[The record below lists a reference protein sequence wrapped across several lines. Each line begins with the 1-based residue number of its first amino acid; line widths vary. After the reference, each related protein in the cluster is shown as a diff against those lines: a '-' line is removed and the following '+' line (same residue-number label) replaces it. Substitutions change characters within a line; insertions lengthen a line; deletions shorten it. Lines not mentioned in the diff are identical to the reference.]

1 MGEMNLIYLLV
12 GVGLGILVSRYLRSS
27 KEPAVWVAS
36 VPQEVATISVT
47 SHPEQESMNLAASVS
62 QQTEQ
67 AEQEDIQPLKEELK
81 QTQLA
86 YEMAKQMSDFK
97 SGFLARTSHELR
109 SPLSSLIGMH
119 QLILSGLCDSPE
131 EAQEFV
137 AQANVAALKMVKV
150 LDDVIAVAKTEHGT
164 NRLEIQSLPLTQ
176 VFENLYSL
184 THMQAAN
191 RNIPLEVV
199 SPAPEIY
206 VLADSRRFLQVLVG
220 LVSTAIAQVESGSIQ
235 VSATSSPSSVEAQIW
250 IDIESST
257 SVWSETV
264 DLLST
269 NQEEKTKPGDKS
281 EISPGLTLL
290 MVQTLV
296 EVMGGCLKILEVS
309 GKDSSSEHFTRLQCS
324 MPLGNP
330 ETVELAMLEE

>member
-1 MGEMNLIYLLV
+1 MSEMNLIYLLV

-27 KEPAVWVAS
+27 KQPVVSVAS
-36 VPQEVATISVT
+36 VPKEEAAISVT
-47 SHPEQESMNLAASVS
+47 SVPQQESMILTTSVPQEIEAAES
-62 QQTEQ
+62 E
-67 AEQEDIQPLKEELK
+67 EIQPLKEELK

-164 NRLEIQSLPLTQ
+164 NRLELQSLPLTQ
-176 VFENLYSL
+176 VFENLHSL

-191 RNIPLEVV
+191 RNIPLEIV
-199 SPAPEIY
+199 SPESEIY
-206 VLADSRRFLQVLVG
+206 VLADSRRFQQVLIG
-220 LVSTAIAQVESGSIQ
+220 LVSAAIAQVESGSIQ
-235 VSATSSPSSVEAQIW
+235 VSANASQASGETQIW
-250 IDIESST
+250 IDVESST
-257 SVWSETV
+257 PVWSETV
-264 DLLST
+264 DLLSK
-269 NQEEKTKPGDKS
+269 NQEEKTQPGDKR
-281 EISPGLTLL
+281 EISPGLNFL

-296 EVMGGCLKILEVS
+296 EVMQGRIEILEIS
-309 GKDSSSEHFTRLQCS
+309 GKDYSSEYVTRLQCS

-330 ETVELAMLEE
+330 ETAALAMVKE